1 MIPNLLM
8 EGGAT
13 ASSAVADVVSMVMS
27 TITSITANPLVA
39 AAVALPITGGVI
51 GLAKRIFRRK

>member
-1 MIPNLLM
+1 ML
-8 EGGAT
+8 EGVT
-13 ASSAVADVVSMVMS
+13 AASAVSDVVSMVMS

-51 GLAKRIFRRK
+51 GLAKRIFKRS

>member
-1 MIPNLLM
+1 MIPNIMM
-8 EGGAT
+8 EGGT
-13 ASSAVADVVSMVMS
+13 ASSAVADVVTMVMS